1 MLFVNTLLTSGTSM
15 SISDGL
21 SGILPFITKGFE
33 FMTQEPMIYF
43 VVLGILGGAIG
54 IFGRA
59 KAAAH

>member
-1 MLFVNTLLTSGTSM
+1 MPVMLSTSTTM

-21 SGILPFITKGFE
+21 ANVLPFITKGFE

-59 KAAAH
+59 KNAAH